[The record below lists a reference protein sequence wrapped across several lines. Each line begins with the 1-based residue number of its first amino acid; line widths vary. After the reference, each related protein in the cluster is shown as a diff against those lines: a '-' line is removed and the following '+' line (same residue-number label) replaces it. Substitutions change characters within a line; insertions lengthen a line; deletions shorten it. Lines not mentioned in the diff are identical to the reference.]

1 VRIPS
6 SPTIRIA
13 AGLLLAALLSL
24 VGYQVFRRRSSQA
37 PEALLKRADDLS
49 WLNAWVQAEP
59 LYRQAELKFRAEGNL
74 TRALYARV
82 SQVPAESESSTTI
95 PSQIASLRRDLE
107 LPEARNPETRLR
119 ILTILGML
127 ETNYDAGMARD
138 TWSEVEKL
146 ALDRHHYLLASRAS
160 GEQGIA
166 AFLLGDLATAK
177 KDVLRAWLVAKV
189 ADPAAHI
196 RYASMYGAGL
206 VEIHKYKE
214 ALGPLNEAI
223 RVAQK
228 TPEIAY
234 PTIAITSKIDAL
246 SGLGENQQAL
256 ALAAEEMRRVSEYH
270 LSAHLAD
277 IYQMRAGVYERMGQ
291 LSQAISDYAESI
303 QLAKQLSY
311 WRGLTQVDG
320 ALAKA
325 YLHQGELQPALAAI
339 NEAIDANRKIPDE
352 LYFVPRNLAIKAEIL
367 ARMGKMRDSNDY
379 YEKSADLLDALLSR
393 VPTPMV
399 ERQLLSDL
407 GVVYAGYFASL
418 QEQGRLGDAF
428 RVIERARGRIEAQAL
443 SHHDVIVPHAPSPTE
458 LRLTSL
464 NVQLLDTDGSD
475 ARSQILDAIYTTE
488 QQIGADEKDVDTPPD
503 PVPLNKLRQ
512 DLRPSELFI
521 EYVLAQR
528 QSYALAVTRNSA
540 HTYLLPP
547 KDQLEEEA
555 TQYRSD
561 LTKGNSDLRLA
572 QRLFDGLLGGIPEYR
587 TNSDLILV
595 PDGKLHL
602 LPFAA
607 LADSGQYLA
616 ASHTVS
622 VAPSG
627 TVLDLLRHRE
637 SGTAHPTMPY
647 IGVAAWISKPPP
659 ITLIASI
666 RRAISGP
673 DRRQLVALPESR
685 NEVESIATDF
695 PPPRTI
701 LLGAQA
707 TETDFKRLP
716 LGRYEVIHL
725 ALHGYA
731 DPEYPDRSA
740 LVFAP
745 ETPPIDD
752 GLLQVREIR
761 HLHLN
766 ADLVTLSAC
775 DTGVGPV
782 GEEGVADVENA
793 FIEAGAQSVVSTL
806 WEVND
811 HATADLMIDFY
822 RQLGRGENKAG
833 ALRQAQLDML
843 KSGQLP
849 SFWAG
854 FELDGEPGGSL
865 FHRNSADYSLR
876 SSTR

>member
-1 VRIPS
+1 VRIPN
-6 SPTIRIA
+6 SPNIRIA
-13 AGLLLAALLSL
+13 AGLLLAALLSI

-74 TRALYARV
+74 PRTLYARV
-82 SQVPAESESSTTI
+82 SQIPAESESSTTI
-95 PSQIASLRRDLE
+95 PDQIAGLRLDLE
-107 LPEARNPETRLR
+107 LPEARDPETRLR

-146 ALDRHHYLLASRAS
+146 ALRRRHYLLASRAS

-166 AFLLGDLATAK
+166 AFLLGDMTTAK

-223 RVAQK
+223 RVSQK

-234 PTIAITSKIDAL
+234 PTIAITAKIDAL

-256 ALAAEEMRRVSEYH
+256 ALAAEE
-270 LSAHLAD
+270 
-277 IYQMRAGVYERMGQ
+277 
-291 LSQAISDYAESI
+291 
-303 QLAKQLSY
+303 
-311 WRGLTQVDG
+311 T
-320 ALAKA
+320 
-325 YLHQGELQPALAAI
+325 
-339 NEAIDANRKIPDE
+339 RKG
-352 LYFVPRNLAIKAEIL
+352 N
-367 ARMGKMRDSNDY
+367 
-379 YEKSADLLDALLSR
+379 ADL
-393 VPTPMV
+393 P
-399 ERQLLSDL
+399 
-407 GVVYAGYFASL
+407 
-418 QEQGRLGDAF
+418 
-428 RVIERARGRIEAQAL
+428 
-443 SHHDVIVPHAPSPTE
+443 
-458 LRLTSL
+458 
-464 NVQLLDTDGSD
+464 
-475 ARSQILDAIYTTE
+475 
-488 QQIGADEKDVDTPPD
+488 
-503 PVPLNKLRQ
+503 
-512 DLRPSELFI
+512 
-521 EYVLAQR
+521 
-528 QSYALAVTRNSA
+528 
-540 HTYLLPP
+540 
-547 KDQLEEEA
+547 
-555 TQYRSD
+555 
-561 LTKGNSDLRLA
+561 LA

-627 TVLDLLRHRE
+627 TVLDLLRHRD
-637 SGTAHPTMPY
+637 SGTAPRTMPY

-716 LGRYEVIHL
+716 LERYEVIHL

-775 DTGVGPV
+775 DTGVGQV
-782 GEEGVADVENA
+782 GEEGVADIENA
-793 FIEAGAQSVVSTL
+793 FIEAGAQSVVSAL
-806 WEVND
+806 WGVND
-811 HATADLMIDFY
+811 QATADLMIDFY
-822 RQLGRGENKAG
+822 RQLGRGKSKAA
-833 ALRQAQLDML
+833 ALKQAQLDML
-843 KSGQLP
+843 KSGQPP
-849 SFWAG
+849 SSWAG
-854 FELDGEPGGSL
+854 FELDGEPDGSL
-865 FHRNSADYSLR
+865 FQRTATDYSLR